1 MPVVNAKAARGTAAR
16 ARPAKE
22 PRGVARAL
30 AGDEARLEARRDLR
44 RQEHEALLR
53 AAHRVFLRRGYR
65 QTRVDDVMREAGIST
80 RAFYRFHA
88 SKDEL
93 FLELFDRANTAAQ
106 ARLRTTVA
114 RRGTATAKL
123 DAYID
128 AHLDLAYDPRLRSE
142 ALLFLS
148 VPAELEERYAREV
161 IACQEQL
168 VDVLREIVVAGRASG
183 ELATAESDDAWPLH
197 GAIGAVMRRV
207 LLSEAPPARAPL
219 ARGLKRFC
227 RTGLG
232 AS

>member
-1 MPVVNAKAARGTAAR
+1 MPVVNRKAAPR
-16 ARPAKE
+16 RPNA

-30 AGDEARLEARRDLR
+30 AGDEARLEARRDRR

-65 QTRVDDVMREAGIST
+65 QTRVDDVLREAGIST

-106 ARLRTTVA
+106 ARLRATVA
-114 RRGTATAKL
+114 RRSTAVARL

-128 AHLDLAYDPRLRSE
+128 AHLDLAYDPRLRPE
-142 ALLFLS
+142 AVLFAS
-148 VPAELEERYAREV
+148 VPADLEERYAREV
-161 IACQEQL
+161 MACQEQL
-168 VDVLREIVVAGRASG
+168 VDVLREIVVAGRTSG
-183 ELATAESDDAWPLH
+183 ELATAESDDAWALH

-207 LLSEAPPARAPL
+207 LLSAEPPARAPL

-227 RTGLG
+227 RSGLG
-232 AS
+232 AA